1 MATAPVPAPSAT
13 SGTGATTT
21 KLTAKSSSKTATKAG
36 GGTKTKKPVRKKVAK
51 KSSGASS
58 NQATWNASRAAQMEL
73 ASQRNKAAAR
83 RSDPLWYRDED
94 VLPSA
99 AEETP
104 MAEHGKILPE
114 QIQIVDIALS
124 HNNLTRSDVTP
135 QAYYCLLEQAR
146 RFALEIITDSQD
158 YAYVASRTEI
168 SKADLEL
175 ANSYRPDH
183 PIALTAQLPKLNLL
197 AQQVNRVPLPPIPTQ
212 CYSGVLLPPKAHQLT
227 ARTFDVVSGAQVA
240 KKMVQ
245 PTPSLPSKRGS
256 SKSKPSYGASR
267 GRQISVNVQKQD
279 QPAEAVAAAEGSTPP
294 PGAAITEPGTPIQ
307 GPGTPIQGA
316 ATPGVPGAPGA
327 PGATTVVP
335 GVQTG
340 AAPVA
345 ATTPA
350 VAPPVAAPTQPG
362 APAFPPAAPPPS
374 NTYPTAGAGAP
385 EGAPPPNP
393 PGAL

>member
-1 MATAPVPAPSAT
+1 
-13 SGTGATTT
+13 
-21 KLTAKSSSKTATKAG
+21 
-36 GGTKTKKPVRKKVAK
+36 
-51 KSSGASS
+51 
-58 NQATWNASRAAQMEL
+58 MEL